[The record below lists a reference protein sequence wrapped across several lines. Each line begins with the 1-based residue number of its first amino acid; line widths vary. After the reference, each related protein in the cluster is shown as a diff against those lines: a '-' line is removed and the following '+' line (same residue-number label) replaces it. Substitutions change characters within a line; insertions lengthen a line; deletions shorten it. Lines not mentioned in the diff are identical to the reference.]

1 MRLSPAILGL
11 TLLCLAGAAHA
22 DDTAARFRAA
32 QELMRGG
39 HLQEAATVLRSILD
53 DRPEL
58 VRVQLDYALILFR
71 LGRDEEARELF
82 LAIRRKP
89 DLPAAVRRNVE
100 DFLQRIRS
108 RDPLQ
113 VGFDFGLWRDSNI
126 NNAPET
132 ETVDVPIFGTTL
144 PFTLNERPKAAWVMR
159 TGANL
164 RWRDPIDRR
173 SHLEVSSSVA
183 RDTAIGHSEFNRT
196 RLSVSA
202 GPRIR
207 YFVGGAGGQP
217 LFGQISFD
225 LGVQK
230 QMQGGE
236 DYSTTGWLGL
246 GIDQAVAPDWRIGA
260 HASYWRTGYDE
271 ADAAVEPT
279 GMSLYLGVS
288 RRIGPGWLTAGGKV
302 SRERTEIVNRRWKGR
317 EAIVSYGATFERDW
331 NVSARLTVGDREYD
345 GREAL
350 VGKQRKDDTRGVDLR
365 LSHREVSFE
374 GFLPELT
381 LGVSKTE
388 STVVL
393 YERNTRTAR
402 LGMRRLF

>member
-1 MRLSPAILGL
+1 MRLPLVILGL
-11 TLLCLAGAAHA
+11 SALCLAEAARA

-32 QELMRGG
+32 QEMMRAG
-39 HLQEAATVLRSILD
+39 HLQEAAGVLRSILEK
-53 DRPEL
+53 RPEL

-100 DFLQRIRS
+100 DFLQRIRN

-144 PFTLNERPKAAWVMR
+144 PFTLQNRPKAAWVMR

-202 GPRIR
+202 GPRIQ
-207 YFVGGAGGQP
+207 YFVGGAGRRP

-246 GIDQAVAPDWRIGA
+246 GVDQAVAPDWRIGA

-345 GREAL
+345 GREPL
-350 VGKQRKDDTRGVDLR
+350 VWKQRKDDTRGVDLR
-365 LSHREVSFE
+365 LSHRAVSFE